1 MRTRLRDRQEIRLDA
16 TPITHT
22 FGFPV
27 HLRKGSFT
35 MCYLLGF
42 TCRSIEV
49 TLKREH
55 GQRARRDF
63 NGTNIGQADRTS
75 PHKACENYISHAH
88 TMRNHCYLKVG
99 EQYGKPTLSLPFGG
113 LQNKCG
119 ACAGL
124 TPDQPAR
131 HIEETTMIKGREFP
145 LRLRN
150 DERTVDR
157 GAWGTHS
164 APGVRHPEEKP
175 A

>member
-1 MRTRLRDRQEIRLDA
+1 MGREPAEILTARISVRPTEPHLTRPLKKIYIPRAHDA
-16 TPITHT
+16 
-22 FGFPV
+22 
-27 HLRKGSFT
+27 KS
-35 MCYLLGF
+35 
-42 TCRSIEV
+42 
-49 TLKREH
+49 
-55 GQRARRDF
+55 
-63 NGTNIGQADRTS
+63 
-75 PHKACENYISHAH
+75 
-88 TMRNHCYLKVG
+88 CYLKVG

-131 HIEETTMIKGREFP
+131 HIDETRIIKGREFP

-164 APGVRHPEEKP
+164 APGVRHPEEKLLR
-175 A
+175 